1 MHRIL
6 LILLILPAAL
16 WIAMPERSAL
26 VLENRNRAEMPA
38 LPAALSGLTDYLAGV
53 DAFVADNIGLR
64 DQLMTVKNRLNRVI
78 NGKSNSRVIAGEDG
92 WLFYNAAQVV
102 ERNAGLIF
110 QPERVENMLRYAQE
124 AQDLANAQG
133 AHFIAMP
140 VPNSHALYRKHLPA
154 WARPKVDPYTEQ
166 RAIAEGL
173 KAKGLPISDP
183 YVLFRD
189 RDLEALPL
197 YFRRDTHWNGYGA
210 YIAFHDAMAQFG
222 LADFFPA
229 PESILK
235 GYVQGEYYGVLD
247 QFLGL
252 DKAAESEP
260 LPDLDMTQFDRHPE
274 LSAVETDD
282 HVSMDS
288 YDVTYAPE
296 GPRLLVIG
304 DSFSYSF
311 FRKYWGAGFSA
322 VHWSHHDYGRYDRSV
337 FNRFKPDYV
346 IFEFVDW
353 EVPAWVAFDTR
364 PSSP

>member
-26 VLENRNRAEMPA
+26 ILENRNRAEMPA

-140 VPNSHALYRKHLPA
+140 VPNSHALYRKSTLTPSNARLP
-154 WARPKVDPYTEQ
+154 
-166 RAIAEGL
+166 
-173 KAKGLPISDP
+173 KG
-183 YVLFRD
+183 
-189 RDLEALPL
+189 
-197 YFRRDTHWNGYGA
+197 
-210 YIAFHDAMAQFG
+210 
-222 LADFFPA
+222 
-229 PESILK
+229 
-235 GYVQGEYYGVLD
+235 
-247 QFLGL
+247 
-252 DKAAESEP
+252 
-260 LPDLDMTQFDRHPE
+260 
-274 LSAVETDD
+274 
-282 HVSMDS
+282 
-288 YDVTYAPE
+288 
-296 GPRLLVIG
+296 
-304 DSFSYSF
+304 
-311 FRKYWGAGFSA
+311 
-322 VHWSHHDYGRYDRSV
+322 
-337 FNRFKPDYV
+337 
-346 IFEFVDW
+346 
-353 EVPAWVAFDTR
+353 
-364 PSSP
+364 